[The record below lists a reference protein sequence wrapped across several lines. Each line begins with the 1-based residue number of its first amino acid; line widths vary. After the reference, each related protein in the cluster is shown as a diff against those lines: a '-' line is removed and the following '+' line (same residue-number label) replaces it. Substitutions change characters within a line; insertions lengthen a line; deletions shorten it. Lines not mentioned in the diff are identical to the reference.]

1 MAVIV
6 FKSLSSSVLKT
17 MYAWWLCFNFMLLSN
32 SSSFIL
38 RQTLSP
44 DPYKRCYNIYRA
56 ASKRKMGSVRPL
68 DAAAGPMVW
77 IDCEMTGLNPEKDKI
92 LEIAVLITNGDLEIM
107 DEGVSYV
114 IRTEKQY
121 LDQMDAWCTKQHG
134 RSGLTQSCL
143 SSPLTRDQVAKAVL
157 DYVKKWVPYARTAVL
172 AGNSVHADRSFLV
185 KEMPELVD
193 WLHYRCV
200 NLLSPLSWADIH
212 RIVSSRIV
220 DVSSIKELA
229 RRWYKHPSQQTP
241 RLYES
246 DHRAL
251 SDIRG
256 SIKELR
262 WYRQNLF
269 VSPQPP
275 PLSGF

>member
-1 MAVIV
+1 
-6 FKSLSSSVLKT
+6 
-17 MYAWWLCFNFMLLSN
+17 
-32 SSSFIL
+32 
-38 RQTLSP
+38 
-44 DPYKRCYNIYRA
+44 
-56 ASKRKMGSVRPL
+56 MGSVRPL

-77 IDCEMTGLNPEKDKI
+77 IDCEMQVLATFLNSKKDKI

-193 WLHYRCV
+193 WLHYRCPIAG
-200 NLLSPLSWADIH
+200 LLMQ
-212 RIVSSRIV
+212 
-220 DVSSIKELA
+220 ELA

>member
-1 MAVIV
+1 
-6 FKSLSSSVLKT
+6 
-17 MYAWWLCFNFMLLSN
+17 MLLSN
-32 SSSFIL
+32 SFSFIL

-44 DPYKRCYNIYRA
+44 DPYKRCYNIYRVA
-56 ASKRKMGSVRPL
+56 LKRKMGSVRPL

-193 WLHYRCV
+193 WLHYR
-200 NLLSPLSWADIH
+200 
-212 RIVSSRIV
+212 IV